1 MARTLGSARHA
12 RLIELVVRAREAAG
26 LTQAEVAGRLGRHQP
41 FVSNIE
47 SGERRVDLVSCSIW
61 PQSSA
66 WICIKPLR
74 NLPAFRRNSARGLH
88 RSDAR
93 SLAGR
98 SRLGDTFAGIRSMD
112 AQPES
117 LHLLRLEAES

>member
-47 SGERRVDLVSCSIW
+47 SGERRVDLIELLDL
-61 PQSSA
+61 A
-66 WICIKPLR
+66 AII
-74 NLPAFRRNSARGLH
+74 GLDLNH
-88 RSDAR
+88 VVEELTRVPSK
-93 SLAGR
+93 
-98 SRLGDTFAGIRSMD
+98 
-112 AQPES
+112 
-117 LHLLRLEAES
+117 

>member
-47 SGERRVDLVSCSIW
+47 SGERRIDLVELLDLATI
-61 PQSSA
+61 
-66 WICIKPLR
+66 I
-74 NLPAFRRNSARGLH
+74 GLDMH
-88 RSDAR
+88 QVVEELTRAPP
-93 SLAGR
+93 G
-98 SRLGDTFAGIRSMD
+98 
-112 AQPES
+112 
-117 LHLLRLEAES
+117 